1 MIQAVSQFQTTEEH
15 RVYTFKLGS
24 SAVRLEEFPD
34 YLCSIELVTDL
45 PYQKNR
51 QILRTAGP
59 GVTAAFD
66 DIDNYLGSVSPAA
79 VHLPMNLSAV
89 TG

>member
-1 MIQAVSQFQTTEEH
+1 MFQAVSHFQITEEH
-15 RVYTFKLGS
+15 RVYRFKLGS

-34 YLCSIELVTDL
+34 YLCSIELMADL

-89 TG
+89 TC